1 MAIPYRQSAADCFP
15 DGLPGGAE
23 ARATYPGVLQETRSA
38 LDRIRHER
46 DGGTMPHWQLPFRTD
61 DLAGIGE
68 AAARLRA
75 FDEVVVLA
83 TGGSSLGGRAL
94 TDLVP
99 GGPGAA
105 RPRLRFLENLDPFE
119 HERFLRH
126 FDPARTAFVV
136 ISKSGGTAE
145 TLSQALVCLD
155 AVRRAPAAGEVAA
168 QFLVVCEPGDSPLRR
183 LAAREG
189 IAVLEHDPD
198 LGGRYSVLSVVGML
212 PALIAGLDAG
222 AVRDGAASVLAQ
234 ALAAADPADV
244 PAAVGAAVAVTL
256 QRTCGVSMNVLMP
269 YAGSLDSLA
278 RWYCQLWAES
288 LGKDGKGLTP
298 VRALG
303 PMDQH
308 SQLQLYLDGPADKQF
323 TLICLDLDATGP
335 RVPERDADAL
345 GIGYLGGATIGDLV
359 AAQQQATAETL
370 ARRGRSVRVLQ
381 VPTMD
386 ERGMGALFM
395 HFMLETVLAAHLL
408 GVNPFD
414 QPAVEEGKVLAR
426 QALAGRVRAGAAS

>member
-1 MAIPYRQSAADCFP
+1 MAIPYQQRARDCFP
-15 DGLPGGAE
+15 EGLPGAAK
-23 ARATYPGVLQETRSA
+23 ARAVYPGILDETRAA
-38 LDRIRHER
+38 LERLRHER
-46 DGGTMPHWQLPFRTD
+46 DAGSAPHWRLPTQTD
-61 DLAGIGE
+61 DLEEIGH

-75 FDEVVVLA
+75 FEEVVVLA

-99 GGPGAA
+99 GGPEAA

-119 HERFLRH
+119 LERFLGQ

-145 TLSQALVCLD
+145 TLAQALVCLD

-189 IAVLEHDPD
+189 IGTLVHDPA

-212 PALIAGLDAG
+212 PAIIAGLDAA
-222 AVRDGAASVLAQ
+222 AVRSGAAAVLGQ
-234 ALAAADPADV
+234 ALAAADPAEV

-256 QRTCGVSMNVLMP
+256 QRTCGVAMNVLMP
-269 YAGSLDSLA
+269 YASNLDSLA

-323 TLICLDLDATGP
+323 TLICLDVAAAGP
-335 RVPERDADAL
+335 SVPERDADAI
-345 GIGYLGGATIGDLV
+345 GIGYLAGATLGDVV
-359 AAQQQATAETL
+359 AAQQRATAETL
-370 ARRGRSVRVLQ
+370 ARRGRSVRVLELAKL
-381 VPTMD
+381 D
-386 ERGMGALFM
+386 ERAMGALFM

-408 GVNPFD
+408 CVNPFD

-426 QALAGRVRAGAAS
+426 HALAGRADARAVS